1 MKFTYKARTKEG
13 RVQNGII
20 EASSEKSALD
30 LLAKYEL
37 YATSLR
43 EISKAD
49 FLTQN
54 IVFNRKVAQKDIL
67 LFTRQLGTMLKSA
80 IPPLEAFRAQVAQAE
95 NPNLREKI
103 LRMAESLE
111 TGSSLS
117 RVFAM
122 FPKIFSPFFVNIIKS
137 GEATGKVADSLQY
150 LAEHLDRDYAFKQ
163 KIQTAMVYPAFIV
176 LVFLGSFGLVVFYIL
191 PKLSDILRTF
201 SGKLPWMT
209 VLLLNFSDFMQKG
222 GWILLPLLVIPIMV
236 IPVFLKRSKSFK
248 IFWHKNSLKLPLLGD
263 FFKKYYLTQIAE
275 NLSVLVSS
283 GIPITQ
289 SIRIT
294 HDIIANSTYQKIL
307 EETELRVTRGE
318 KISAVFNQY
327 PKQFPSFVTQMV
339 STGESTGKLD
349 STLME
354 MVVFY
359 RQEIERSLEKL
370 MALLEPILLMVLG
383 AGVGIL
389 AFAVFVPL
397 FNLGM
402 GGTEGM

>member
-13 RVQNGII
+13 RMQNGIV

-43 EISKAD
+43 EVGKAD

-54 IVFNRKVAQKDIL
+54 LTFNKKISQQDVL
-67 LFTRQLGTMLKSA
+67 VFTRQLGTMLKSA

-95 NPNLREKI
+95 NPNFREKI
-103 LRMAESLE
+103 LRMAEAIE

-117 RVFAM
+117 RVFSM
-122 FPKIFSPFFVNIIKS
+122 YPKVFTSFFINIIKS

-150 LAEHLDRDYAFKQ
+150 LAEHLDRDYAFKK
-163 KIQTAMVYPAFIV
+163 KIQGAMVYPAFIV
-176 LVFLGSFGLVVFYIL
+176 LVFFGSFGLVVFYIL
-191 PKLSDILRTF
+191 PKLSDIMRTF
-201 SGKLPWMT
+201 AGKLPWMT
-209 VLLLNFSDFMQKG
+209 VALLAFSDFMQKG
-222 GWILLPLLVIPIMV
+222 GWVVIPILIV
-236 IPVFLKRSKSFK
+236 PLILVPIFLKRSKGFK
-248 IFWHKNSLKLPLLGD
+248 LFWDKNSLKVPLLGD
-263 FFKKYYLTQIAE
+263 FFKKMYLTQIGE
-275 NLSVLVSS
+275 NLSVLISS

-294 HDIIANSTYQKIL
+294 HDIISNTTYQKIL
-307 EETELRVTRGE
+307 EETEMRVTRGE

-327 PKQFPSFVTQMV
+327 PNQFPSFVTQMV
-339 STGESTGKLD
+339 STGEETGRLET
-349 STLME
+349 TLMD
-354 MVVFY
+354 MVIFY
-359 RQEIERSLEKL
+359 RQEMERALEK
-370 MALLEPILLMVLG
+370 MMTLLEPILMLILG

-397 FNLGM
+397 FNLG
-402 GGTEGM
+402 TSGM